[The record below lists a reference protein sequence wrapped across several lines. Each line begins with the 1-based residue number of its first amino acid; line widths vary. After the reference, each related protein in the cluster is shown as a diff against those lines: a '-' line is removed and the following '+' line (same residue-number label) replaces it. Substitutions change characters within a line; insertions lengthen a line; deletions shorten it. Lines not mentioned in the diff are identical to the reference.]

1 MKKKIDTNKKYHSAT
16 GISASGLKV
25 IFNQSIF
32 HYLNQDFKTSTIA
45 MNFGSAVHSIML
57 GDTAEEIV
65 IMPEYLLTPLGNRS
79 IKETEKGNIFYKK
92 NKNKIIITPKEHNA
106 IEQIMEVLEKKPIAK
121 KLIKDLTEV
130 EQSYYGEHEDVP
142 IKIRP
147 DGLKKNKYIIDI
159 KTTLDSTPVSF
170 RRDIYNY
177 AYHLQAVFY
186 SDMLGYQAEEFK
198 FIVVENKA
206 PYNIEVYSMTEELID
221 RGRKAWKLAFQ
232 EYKTF
237 FKTGAINGCHWED
250 KNKSGIIVL

>member
-25 IFNQSIF
+25 IFNQSVF
-32 HYLNQDFKTSTIA
+32 HYLNQGFKTSTIA

-65 IMPEYLLTPLGNRS
+65 ITPHLNLRTKAGR
-79 IKETEKGNIFYKK
+79 EERDIFYKK
-92 NKNKIIITPKEHNA
+92 NQNKIIITPKEHNA
-106 IEQIMEVLEKKPIAK
+106 IERIMEVLEEKPVAK

-130 EQSYYGEHEDVP
+130 EQSYYGEHEGVP

-159 KTTLDSTPVSF
+159 KTTQNSTPFSF
-170 RRDIYNY
+170 RRDIYNFC
-177 AYHLQAVFY
+177 YHLQAVFY
-186 SDMLGYQAEEFK
+186 CDMLGYQAEEFK

-232 EYKTF
+232 QYKTF
-237 FKTGAINGCHWED
+237 FETGTIKGCHWED